1 MHRVFVVGSCS
12 LGGWVGWW
20 LGTQVNIW
28 LALMLG
34 AMGSGLGFYLY
45 RRYLSEYMG

>member
-28 LALMLG
+28 LALVLG
-34 AMGSGLGFYLY
+34 ALGAGLGLYIY
-45 RRYLSEYMG
+45 RRYLSRMLG